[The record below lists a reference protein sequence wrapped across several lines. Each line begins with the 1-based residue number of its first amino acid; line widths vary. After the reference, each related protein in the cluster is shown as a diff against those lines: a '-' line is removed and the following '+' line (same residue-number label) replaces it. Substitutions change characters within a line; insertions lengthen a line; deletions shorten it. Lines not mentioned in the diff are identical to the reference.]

1 MCSAE
6 VIVQAVGR
14 LRAEAADVDVQP
26 VQDPEPMQFIEKPA
40 VEFGVI
46 ECLADSAIDRRIEAR
61 DGKKCRIGHRSQ
73 AARMH
78 CMRVH

>member
-14 LRAEAADVDVQP
+14 LRAEAADVDVQS

-46 ECLADSAIDRRIEAR
+46 ECFANSKIDSEIK
-61 DGKKCRIGHRSQ
+61 GCNG
-73 AARMH
+73 
-78 CMRVH
+78 

>member
-26 VQDPEPMQFIEKPA
+26 VQDPEPMQFIDQAA
-40 VEFGVI
+40 VNLGTI
-46 ECLADSAIDRRIEAR
+46 ECLADSAIDCGIEAR
-61 DGKKCRIGHRSQ
+61 DGKRRIGHRSQ

-78 CMRVH
+78 CS